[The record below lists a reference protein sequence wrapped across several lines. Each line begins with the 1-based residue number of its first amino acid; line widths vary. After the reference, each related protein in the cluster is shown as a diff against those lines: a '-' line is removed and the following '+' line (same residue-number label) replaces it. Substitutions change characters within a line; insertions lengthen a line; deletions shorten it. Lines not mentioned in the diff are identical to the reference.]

1 MNFRYVQALMYVII
15 TCQYE
20 KDLTKN
26 SWEEV
31 SSPFSHYKLV
41 ISYKLVGI
49 FQTLKVSYV
58 PKHRS
63 GQAVQLPHISFAPLF
78 SQLYRILYAKSNFS
92 YDAARIVFK
101 LQKKVIHDTI

>member
-1 MNFRYVQALMYVII
+1 MYVII

-41 ISYKLVGI
+41 GI
-49 FQTLKVSYV
+49 FPTLKVSYV
-58 PKHRS
+58 PNHRS
-63 GQAVQLPHISFAPLF
+63 GPAVQLPHSWFAPLF
-78 SQLYRILYAKSNFS
+78 SQ
-92 YDAARIVFK
+92 
-101 LQKKVIHDTI
+101 